1 MEAGDEFMA
10 VKPWLGA
17 MKAPTGF
24 EDTLDVDDQKKAPMA
39 KLELEYCH
47 GYRAKDCRNN
57 LRYLPN
63 GKAIYNAAAVG
74 IVLDCKKNQ

>member
-1 MEAGDEFMA
+1 MFEEEEMEAGDEFMA

-17 MKAPTGF
+17 IKPPDGF
-24 EDTLDVDDQKKAPMA
+24 DESLDVDKQKKPPMA

-57 LRYLPN
+57 LRYLKN
-63 GKAIYNAAAVG
+63 GRIVYHAAGVG
-74 IVLDCKKNQ
+74 I